1 MESIKRKVRV
11 VIEKEIEVELTPE
24 MFRGMTVEEYL
35 DEFRKSLWDV
45 KDADDVAKYAARMAA
60 TGYTGME
67 VDGLGFL
74 AGSHS
79 GYLRKPDVV
88 ANEISS
94 EISCEIVD

>member
-11 VIEKEIEVELTPE
+11 VIEKEIEVELTPGG
-24 MFRGMTVEEYL
+24 FGGMTMEEYL
-35 DEFRKSLWDV
+35 DEFRKSLWNV
-45 KDADDVAKYAARMAA
+45 KDADDVAKYAAQMAA
-60 TGYTGME
+60 TGCTGME

>member
-24 MFRGMTVEEYL
+24 MFRGMTVNEYL
-35 DEFRKSLWDV
+35 DEFRQALWPV
-45 KDADDVAKYAARMAA
+45 KGVDDVAKYAAQMAA
-60 TGYTGME
+60 TGYTSME